1 MPKLIKGNKRKY
13 NIHNITSAREDKYK
27 SKSDNRKVKN
37 LDIICLDCGT
47 EQTVFTYGGFKG
59 VRCRTCR
66 GKVKLNI
73 YKVNYRAT
81 QHSPI
86 IDSKSIPHHRPM
98 FIKRKR

>member
-1 MPKLIKGNKRKY
+1 MPKLFKGQNKK
-13 NIHNITSAREDKYK
+13 I
-27 SKSDNRKVKN
+27 DNRHQHSLKIDSYKRLVQHRIKN

-47 EQTVFTYGGFKG
+47 EQTVYTYGGLRG
-59 VRCRTCR
+59 VRCPTCR

-86 IDSKSIPHHRPM
+86 IDSSSIPNHRPM
-98 FIKRKR
+98 FIKHKR